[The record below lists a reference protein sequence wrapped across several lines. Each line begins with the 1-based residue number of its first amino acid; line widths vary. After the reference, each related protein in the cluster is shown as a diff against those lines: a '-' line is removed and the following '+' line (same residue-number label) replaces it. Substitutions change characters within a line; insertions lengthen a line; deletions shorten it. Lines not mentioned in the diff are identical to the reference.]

1 MIRSMTGYGRSCR
14 IIGGREITVEIRSV
28 NHRFFECSTR
38 APRVY
43 GYLEQRLKSFLQAR
57 AARGK
62 IEVGVTIVAV
72 DSADAQ
78 VCVNEALAA
87 EYVEQLRRLGEKLQ
101 LTDDLSLSA
110 IARFSDIF
118 VVRKEVEDEEEVWN
132 AVEQVAAQ
140 AADAFVRM
148 RETEG
153 EKLKQDILN
162 RLSEIEADTA
172 RVEEIS
178 PRTVEEYR
186 SRLYQKLQTILEDRS
201 VDEQRVLTE
210 AALFAEKIAV
220 DEETVRLK
228 SHIAQLRGMLED
240 DAAVGRKLDF
250 LVQELN
256 RECNTIGSKAN
267 DVEIARLVVN
277 MKANIEK
284 IREQIQNIE

>member
-1 MIRSMTGYGRSCR
+1 M
-14 IIGGREITVEIRSV
+14 
-28 NHRFFECSTR
+28 
-38 APRVY
+38 
-43 GYLEQRLKSFLQAR
+43 
-57 AARGK
+57 
-62 IEVGVTIVAV
+62 
-72 DSADAQ
+72 
-78 VCVNEALAA
+78 
-87 EYVEQLRRLGEKLQ
+87 
-101 LTDDLSLSA
+101 
-110 IARFSDIF
+110 
-118 VVRKEVEDEEEVWN
+118 
-132 AVEQVAAQ
+132 AAQ

-186 SRLYQKLQTILEDRS
+186 SRLYQKLQAILEDRS
-201 VDEQRVLTE
+201 VDEQRILTE

>member
-1 MIRSMTGYGRSCR
+1 M
-14 IIGGREITVEIRSV
+14 
-28 NHRFFECSTR
+28 
-38 APRVY
+38 PP
-43 GYLEQRLKSFLQAR
+43 
-57 AARGK
+57 
-62 IEVGVTIVAV
+62 
-72 DSADAQ
+72 
-78 VCVNEALAA
+78 
-87 EYVEQLRRLGEKLQ
+87 
-101 LTDDLSLSA
+101 DDLSLSA

-186 SRLYQKLQTILEDRS
+186 SRLYQKLQAILEDRS
-201 VDEQRVLTE
+201 VDEQRILTE

-250 LVQELN
+250 LV
-256 RECNTIGSKAN
+256 
-267 DVEIARLVVN
+267 
-277 MKANIEK
+277 
-284 IREQIQNIE
+284 

>member
-1 MIRSMTGYGRSCR
+1 MIRSMTGYGRSCQ

-38 APRVY
+38 VPRVY

-87 EYVEQLRRLGEKLQ
+87 EYVEQLRRFGEKLQ

-186 SRLYQKLQTILEDRS
+186 SRLYQKLQAILEDRS
-201 VDEQRVLTE
+201 VDEQRILTE

>member
-1 MIRSMTGYGRSCR
+1 MIRSMTGYGRSCQVV
-14 IIGGREITVEIRSV
+14 GGREITVEIRSV
-28 NHRFFECSTR
+28 NHRFFECSIR

-43 GYLEQRLKSFLQAR
+43 GYLEQRLKSILQAR

-62 IEVGVTIVAV
+62 IEVNVAVVAV

-78 VCVNEALAA
+78 VCVNEALVT
-87 EYVEQLRRLGEKLQ
+87 EYVEQLRRLGAKLQ

-118 VVRKEVEDEEEVWN
+118 VVRKEVEDEEEIWS

-140 AADAFVRM
+140 AADAFVQM

-153 EKLKQDILN
+153 EKLKQDILA

-186 SRLYQKLQTILEDRS
+186 SRLYQKLQAILEDRS
-201 VDEQRVLTE
+201 VDEQRILTE

-256 RECNTIGSKAN
+256 RESNTIGSKAG

-277 MKANIEK
+277 MKSNIEK

>member
-1 MIRSMTGYGRSCR
+1 M
-14 IIGGREITVEIRSV
+14 EIRSV